1 MANAL
6 SSYFPSIL
14 VDIYLTATHRFATQD
29 FYDASGNYY
38 KGNLIKSPN
47 MDQAL
52 SDLYYGVQPGSSL
65 VLQFSNRD
73 NQIDNTWDEIVAG
86 EEIRGEWIK
95 IQRHDPTDGTSFEFR
110 GKITKYVLGDIVSIT
125 IEMRDDEILDTLLP
139 LKVITTDEFTTTA
152 LNLGEPV
159 NICFGRC
166 RNVPLRNI
174 QNSTGSNYYDYLI
187 GYGTIES
194 LWVDHA
200 NGKGVKRDGVLVTAS
215 EYTFYDGSQGSPF
228 SGYAFIRFTTEQR
241 NFSGGFH
248 NLTAD
253 VFGLELGG
261 ASANRN
267 FATCIKYLLNDAT
280 WGLNDNIDA
289 TSFSTAATALDNIGN
304 IYCNGAITSQRQAR
318 DILHDLLFPARANI
332 QRAADGEWE
341 ITVDEAGASVANFGD
356 NDGFYNNCEV
366 LEATATPAR
375 IALKKAIVHY
385 ELDPYN
391 EETPYKEMFASVHSG
406 FGVEKTYD
414 LPFVKGNLT
423 AERIL
428 SYLKNRSIH
437 SDERVKIQA
446 GMEARDRAVGEI
458 ITLTA
463 PRRNISAKE
472 YKIDRIVK
480 NFVPAPKFILDC
492 REYSSSIYDNE
503 TLTKP
508 TDPDSSDKTVTGPE
522 TWVGPITLG
531 DGVNQSAQ
539 ITLMPPAN
547 LGDVYIAAKNS
558 GATFDWPNWEVDG
571 GFILGLDDSDSDKTK
586 FFIGD
591 SGNYYFKWDGLAPL
605 IKAANF
611 ELDASGNI
619 TVSNITATGGTIG
632 GWTIAAAT
640 LSSAN
645 IVLDDGNDKITVNTL
660 TIDGANDRIRSGNY
674 VSGFA
679 GAGFTLEPD
688 LLEVGNI
695 ACRGIFRTAVFQ
707 KDIISIV
714 GGNVLVTPGDVLAT
728 DMTAADASILTIEG
742 NETFAVGDI
751 LRIKDGTDDEWLE
764 ITNIASAPTYTVTR
778 DKASQYGANANPTW
792 TKGACVANYQQSG
805 DGAVYMTAS
814 ETNAPYLSIFDHA
827 GSPWTTINTRF
838 RIGNLN
844 GFLGYSSNLYGIAIG
859 ETEKYLKYDSTN
871 GLKIKGLVEIIGAPA
886 LQNMLMNG
894 GFEETDGTNAYY
906 WRSGAGI
913 TTETSGGDDSN
924 KYLKIVRSGSNKYS
938 YHQNPDSST
947 KYFEVNEG
955 EIYEFGGSVKSDGT
969 CASYMQL
976 FRFDKDKSG
985 GSAAC
990 TQTHTNTL
998 WETKSCTYTV
1008 VGGDKFLRV
1017 VLGALTADGWAAFDN
1032 VYLKRVDE
1040 KAWSFTHA
1048 SDRTKIDGGNIYAA
1062 SITLATAAS
1071 DFSLTAISGDLDDIG
1086 NGTTYGKIALTG
1098 ITGGKIIVAG
1108 LDSGVTARMFLDGT
1122 TKTNIEAWRHASD
1135 VTLIDGG
1142 DIYTSSITGDKISLT
1157 SYLSI
1162 NSNTFGAD
1170 GIQLQY
1176 NAGNPRFY
1184 CGDGSN
1190 NYFQFDGTNVTISTS
1205 VADAIIIKNGA
1216 DIKIED
1222 GGDINM
1228 IGDDTSPSQ
1237 INFIHDVTS
1246 FNLKTNRTGSSYL
1259 SIIPTT
1265 ANAGFFHIGY
1275 DGLSTMKALYD
1286 IQLLSYHISKM
1297 MSYYSASQYAYVRT
1311 YASPSVSYVSVYGA
1325 QLQPT
1330 TNKLMDLGTSSYAF
1344 DDTYSDDFHN
1354 VADFFHLDTKDD
1366 LITIKAIKGSGIID
1380 ERTGLELIDDNT
1392 IPEWML
1398 TKYKVDGEEREQ
1410 IKKED
1415 GTIEE
1420 GEIIKIWKKGDIARD
1435 PDGKP
1440 YLSTKMC
1447 DSLSWGAIRQLDA
1460 KIQELDTKLEALA
1473 K

>member
-1 MANAL
+1 MGNVL
-6 SSYFPSIL
+6 SSYSPSVL

-38 KGNLIKSPN
+38 KGSLIKSPN
-47 MDQAL
+47 MEQAL

-139 LKVITTDEFTTTA
+139 KGIVTTDEFTTTA

-187 GYGTIES
+187 GYGIIES
-194 LWVDHA
+194 LWIDHA

-253 VFGLELGG
+253 VYGLELGG

-267 FATCIKYLLNDAT
+267 FATCIKHLLNDAI
-280 WGLNDNIDA
+280 WGLNDNIDS
-289 TSFSTAATALDNIGN
+289 TSFSTAATAIDNIGN
-304 IYCNGAITSQRQAR
+304 MYCNGAITDQKRAR
-318 DILHDLLFPARANI
+318 DILSDLLFPARANI

-341 ITVDEAGASVANFGD
+341 ITIDEAGSSIANFGD

-366 LEATATPAR
+366 LEVTSTPAR
-375 IALKKAIVHY
+375 TALKKAIAHY

-391 EETPYKEMFASVHSG
+391 KETPYKEMFASIHSG

-437 SDERVKIQA
+437 SDKRVKIQA

-463 PRRNISAKE
+463 PRRSISAKE

-480 NFVPAPKFILDC
+480 NFVPVPKFILDC

-508 TDPDSSDKTVTGPE
+508 TGPDSSDIIVTGPE

-531 DGVNQSAQ
+531 DGANQSAQ
-539 ITLMPPAN
+539 VTLMPPAN

-558 GATFDWPNWEVDG
+558 GAIFDWPNWKVDG
-571 GFILGLDDSDSDKTK
+571 GFMLGLDDSDADKTK

-591 SGNYYFKWDGLAPL
+591 SGNYYFMWNGVAPL

-632 GWTIAAAT
+632 GWTIT
-640 LSSAN
+640 STKISITGIELDQAN
-645 IVLDDGNDKITVNTL
+645 N
-660 TIDGANDRIRSGNY
+660 RIRAYTGSNY
-674 VSGFA
+674 VDLTAGGLTGYDSILGTVFRIFTDGSAPEFSSG
-679 GAGFTLEPD
+679 
-688 LLEVGNI
+688 
-695 ACRGIFRTAVFQ
+695 
-707 KDIISIV
+707 IIKECVYEIYTSGVIK
-714 GGNVLVTPGDVLAT
+714 
-728 DMTAADASILTIEG
+728 TAADPTATGGLIINNTS
-742 NETFAVGDI
+742 
-751 LRIKDGTDDEWLE
+751 LRGYDDTPIKLLEFIYSGTD
-764 ITNIASAPTYTVTR
+764 
-778 DKASQYGANANPTW
+778 
-792 TKGACVANYQQSG
+792 KGDAYIG
-805 DGAVYMTAS
+805 DYD
-814 ETNAPYLSIFDHA
+814 N
-827 GSPWTTINTRF
+827 
-838 RIGNLN
+838 
-844 GFLGYSSNLYGIAIG
+844 SNHG
-859 ETEKYLKYDSTN
+859 LKYDHSAGFLSYR
-871 GLKIKGLVEIIGAPA
+871 GLLEIIGDSS

-906 WRSGAGI
+906 WDTGSGYETI
-913 TTETSGGDDSN
+913 TTGGD
-924 KYLKIVRSGSNKYS
+924 GSNKYHKITRS
-938 YHQNPDSST
+938 GTDKYSFHRAPDYT
-947 KYFEVNEG
+947 IRKFEINEG
-955 EIYEFGGSVKSDGT
+955 EVYEIGGSLKSDGT
-969 CASYMQL
+969 CTARLTIQV
-976 FRFDKDKSG
+976 FDKDKAFVSNTNITTTSATWIDKSITLIVPSG
-985 GSAAC
+985 G
-990 TQTHTNTL
+990 
-998 WETKSCTYTV
+998 
-1008 VGGDKFLRV
+1008 KF
-1017 VLGALTADGWAAFDN
+1017 LGALCGTITVDGWAAFDN

-1048 SDRTKIDGGNIYAA
+1048 SDRTKIDGGNIYAS
-1062 SITLATAAS
+1062 SITLAAAAN

-1142 DIYTSSITGDKISLT
+1142 DIYASSITLSTAANDFALT
-1157 SYLSI
+1157 SISGDLDDISDGSSYGKVGVTYISGGKIILTAGATQGI
-1162 NSNTFGAD
+1162 TGTLPTANSAAKCTDANAD
-1170 GIQLQY
+1170 QTSANSQNVAWLTD
-1176 NAGNPRFY
+1176 AGNLATLNTVNATY
-1184 CGDGSN
+1184 IDAGSITLVKCASETTN
-1190 NYFQFDGTNVTISTS
+1190 KMFTDSTTKTNVEAWRHASDVTLI
-1205 VADAIIIKNGA
+1205 
-1216 DIKIED
+1216 D
-1222 GGDINM
+1222 GGDIYANTITATKITAGTITATEIYAEAYLGGKM
-1228 IGDDTSPSQ
+1228 LNDYGGGSFVLGS
-1237 INFIHDVTS
+1237 FGKSADVTHNLGRMAIVQTWGS
-1246 FNLKTNRTGSSYL
+1246 LTNLRHLTSSVDHTTTKFNVYVG
-1259 SIIPTT
+1259 T
-1265 ANAGFFHIGY
+1265 AAEQ
-1275 DGLSTMKALYD
+1275 T
-1286 IQLLSYHISKM
+1286 
-1297 MSYYSASQYAYVRT
+1297 
-1311 YASPSVSYVSVYGA
+1311 VSYEY
-1325 QLQPT
+1325 
-1330 TNKLMDLGTSSYAF
+1330 
-1344 DDTYSDDFHN
+1344 
-1354 VADFFHLDTKDD
+1354 
-1366 LITIKAIKGSGIID
+1366 I
-1380 ERTGLELIDDNT
+1380 
-1392 IPEWML
+1392 
-1398 TKYKVDGEEREQ
+1398 
-1410 IKKED
+1410 
-1415 GTIEE
+1415 
-1420 GEIIKIWKKGDIARD
+1420 
-1435 PDGKP
+1435 
-1440 YLSTKMC
+1440 
-1447 DSLSWGAIRQLDA
+1447 
-1460 KIQELDTKLEALA
+1460 
-1473 K
+1473 